1 MSFFSQFSLPG
12 VKPIAQEKY
21 VVKTVRAP
29 KPPSDRPRP
38 ASSSIIKKKSR
49 EDNKTGRATL
59 EVPDSRPRSRAS
71 SAISQKRKYADG
83 EKSVKRASS
92 SSDLLKPPSPEST
105 ASPRGRRAASSSRS
119 PLSQRLESSDED
131 EEGESSDEER
141 GRRAVKRTKAEE
153 GSMVGNGRKL
163 VNPASFRKASP
174 TRKPEEGHFVH
185 AEMIANMGMKEGG
198 KGPSRSTSWKPLRFL
213 DLSLMV
219 VLVFRKTDQKLLS
232 VKLQYPGVTYPE
244 RYIKFRCWWYKLGA
258 DGF

>member
-12 VKPIAQEKY
+12 VKPITQEKY

-38 ASSSIIKKKSR
+38 TGNVIKKPR
-49 EDNKTGRATL
+49 EDGKTGRATL
-59 EVPDSRPRSRAS
+59 EVPDPRPRSRAS
-71 SAISQKRKYADG
+71 SAISLKRKHVDG

-105 ASPRGRRAASSSRS
+105 ASPRGRRAVSSSRS
-119 PLSQRLESSDED
+119 PLSQRLESSDE
-131 EEGESSDEER
+131 EEEEESSDEER
-141 GRRAVKRTKAEE
+141 GRAVKRTKAEE
-153 GSMVGNGRKL
+153 DSVVGNGRKL

-198 KGPSRSTSWKPLRFL
+198 KGPSRSTSWKSLPFL
-213 DLSLMV
+213 GLSLMV
-219 VLVFRKTDQKLLS
+219 VFS
-232 VKLQYPGVTYPE
+232 FSESGPE
-244 RYIKFRCWWYKLGA
+244 TVIGQASIPRSDISREVY
-258 DGF
+258 

>member
-105 ASPRGRRAASSSRS
+105 ASPRGRRAVSSSRS

-153 GSMVGNGRKL
+153 GSVVGNGRKL

-185 AEMIANMGMKEGG
+185 AEMIANMRMKEGG

-219 VLVFRKTDQKLLS
+219 VFS
-232 VKLQYPGVTYPE
+232 FSENGPE
-244 RYIKFRCWWYKLGA
+244 TIIGQAPIPRSDVSREVY
-258 DGF
+258 

>member
-29 KPPSDRPRP
+29 KPPSGRPRP
-38 ASSSIIKKKSR
+38 TGNVKKKSR
-49 EDNKTGRATL
+49 EDGKTGRATL

-71 SAISQKRKYADG
+71 STISLKRKHVDG
-83 EKSVKRASS
+83 EKSVGRASS

-105 ASPRGRRAASSSRS
+105 ASSRGRRAFSSSRS

-131 EEGESSDEER
+131 EEGSSDEER
-141 GRRAVKRTKAEE
+141 GRAVKRTKAEE
-153 GSMVGNGRKL
+153 NSVVGNGRKL

-185 AEMIANMGMKEGG
+185 AEMVANMRMKEGG
-198 KGPSRSTSWKPLRFL
+198 KGPSRSTSWKSLRFL
-213 DLSLMV
+213 VLSLMV
-219 VLVFRKTDQKLLS
+219 VFS
-232 VKLQYPGVTYPE
+232 FSENGPE
-244 RYIKFRCWWYKLGA
+244 TVIGQAPIPRSDISREVY
-258 DGF
+258 